1 MLLTILASKVP
12 DMFGEKKTVGKMKAT
27 NSPARIMTRDEV
39 VSMWSERQAYLT
51 GLLAGLQ

>member
-1 MLLTILASKVP
+1 VIDYLASKVP

-27 NSPARIMTRDEV
+27 NSPARIMNRDEV
-39 VSMWSERQAYLT
+39 VSMWNERQAYLT